1 MNKNFFRAVK
11 RECKE
16 AYNRFVS
23 ANNLRKKKEFL
34 TENVKVFASSL
45 IENATSGVTRGD
57 DFSVTK
63 FQAYIM
69 VLVNFCHMK
78 KLKLGAANK
87 AIMAET
93 QDVLYCYSHTKFHK
107 FLATPEV
114 MALVEIVVG
123 RLGGDSFVRKF
134 TSEHHEEYK
143 AHIAI
148 LMSTHM
154 TASGSIPNP

>member
-23 ANNLRKKKEFL
+23 ANHLRKKKEFL
-34 TENVKVFASSL
+34 VENVKVFARSL
-45 IENATSGVTRGD
+45 LEHATSGVTRDD
-57 DFSVTK
+57 DFSVAK
-63 FQAYIM
+63 FEAYIM
-69 VLVNFCHMK
+69 VLVNFCHTK
-78 KLKLGAANK
+78 KLKLSADKK

-93 QDVLYCYSHTKFHK
+93 QDVLYCYSHTKFYK
-107 FLATPEV
+107 FLETPEV

-123 RLGGDSFVRKF
+123 KLGVDLFVRKF

-143 AHIAI
+143 DHIAK

-154 TASGSIPNP
+154 SALDSIRIL